1 MFRSLLPRAA
11 PRAILRTATPQV
23 VPSNFVPA
31 PSLAFLG
38 RSKRGY
44 ASTTEHD
51 VVIIG
56 GGVAGYVAAIKAG
69 QEGLKTACIEKRGT
83 LGGTCLNVGC
93 IPSKSL
99 LNNSHLYHQILHDT
113 QKRGIEVGD
122 VKLNLAQMMKAKD
135 TSVESLTKGVEF
147 LLKKNGVDYIKGTGS
162 FINDHEI
169 KVNLLDGGEQILRGK
184 NIIIA
189 TGSEA
194 TPFPGLKI
202 DEERIVTSTGALSLK
217 QVPKKMVVIGGG
229 IIGLEMAS
237 VWSRL
242 GAEVTVV
249 EYLNQIG
256 GPGMDA
262 EIAKQAQKI
271 LQKQG
276 IKFLTGTKVL
286 SGDDSGSTIA
296 LSVESAKDGKQQTL
310 EGDVVLVAIGRR
322 PYTAGLGLE
331 NVGLEV
337 DEKGRLV
344 IDQEYR
350 TKKPHIRVIGDCT
363 FGPMLAHK
371 AEEEAV
377 AAIEYITKGYG
388 HVNYGAIPSVMYTH
402 PEVAW
407 VGQSEQDVKAA
418 GIKYRVGTFPF
429 SANSRAKTNLETE
442 GLVKFISDAETDRIL
457 GVHIIGPNAGEMV
470 AEATLAVEY
479 GASSEDVART
489 CHAHPTLAEAFKEA
503 AMATYSK
510 PIHF

>member
-1 MFRSLLPRAA
+1 MFRSMLPARSA
-11 PRAILRTATPQV
+11 LRTARPQV
-23 VPSNFVPA
+23 VVPSPIVPA
-31 PSLAFLG
+31 PSLSLFG
-38 RSKRGY
+38 RRGY
-44 ASTTEHD
+44 ASQSDDHD
-51 VVIIG
+51 LVIIG

-113 QKRGIEVGD
+113 KKRGIEVGE
-122 VKLNLAQMMKAKD
+122 VKLNLDQMLKAKD
-135 TSVESLTKGVEF
+135 TSVEGLTKGVEY
-147 LLKKNGVDYIKGTGS
+147 LLKKNGVDYVKGTGS
-162 FINDHEI
+162 FVNENEV
-169 KVNLLDGGEQILRGK
+169 KVNLIDGGERTLRGK

-189 TGSEA
+189 TGSES
-194 TPFPGLKI
+194 TPFPGLTI
-202 DEERIVTSTGALSLK
+202 DEERIITSTGALSLK

-249 EYLNQIG
+249 EFLGQIG

-262 EIAKQAQKI
+262 EISKATQKI
-271 LQKQG
+271 LAKQG
-276 IKFLTGTKVL
+276 IKFLTNTKVT
-286 SGDDSGSTIA
+286 SGDTSASTIA
-296 LSVESAKDGKQQTL
+296 LNVEAAKGGKEQKL
-310 EGDVVLVAIGRR
+310 DADVVLVAIGRR
-322 PYTAGLGLE
+322 PYTSGLGLE
-331 NVGLEV
+331 NIGIEA
-337 DEKGRLV
+337 DDKGRLV

-350 TKKPHIRVIGDCT
+350 TKLPHIRVIGDVT

-377 AAIEYITKGYG
+377 AAIEYITKGHG
-388 HVNYGAIPSVMYTH
+388 HVNYAAIPSVMYTH
-402 PEVAW
+402 PEVSW
-407 VGQSEQDVKAA
+407 VGQTEEDLKKA
-418 GIKYRVGTFPF
+418 GIKYNKGSFPF
-429 SANSRAKTNLETE
+429 SANSRAKTNLETD
-442 GLVKFISDAETDRIL
+442 GIVKFLSDAETDRIL
-457 GVHIIGPNAGEMV
+457 GVHILGPNAGEMI
-470 AEATLAVEY
+470 AEATLAIEY

-510 PIHF
+510 AIHF

>member
-1 MFRSLLPRAA
+1 MFRSMVPARTL
-11 PRAILRTATPQV
+11 LRTARPV
-23 VPSNFVPA
+23 AVPSPVVPA
-31 PSLAFLG
+31 PSLALFG
-38 RSKRGY
+38 RRGY
-44 ASTTEHD
+44 ASEADEHD
-51 VVIIG
+51 LIIIG

-69 QEGLKTACIEKRGT
+69 QEGLKTACIEKRGA

-113 QKRGIEVGD
+113 KKRGIEVGD
-122 VKLNLAQMMKAKD
+122 VKLNLEQMMKAKD
-135 TSVESLTKGVEF
+135 TSVEGLTKGVEF
-147 LLKKNGVDYIKGTGS
+147 LLKKNGAEYVKGTGS
-162 FINDHEI
+162 FVNENEV
-169 KVNLLDGGEQILRGK
+169 KVNLLDGGERTLRGK

-189 TGSEA
+189 TGSES
-194 TPFPGLKI
+194 TPFPGLEI
-202 DEERIVTSTGALSLK
+202 DEKRIITSTGALSLTE
-217 QVPKKMVVIGGG
+217 VPKKMVVIGGG

-242 GAEVTVV
+242 GSEVTVV
-249 EYLNQIG
+249 EFLGQIG

-262 EIAKQAQKI
+262 EIAKATQKI
-271 LQKQG
+271 LAKQG
-276 IKFLTGTKVL
+276 IKFLTNTKVT
-286 SGDDSGSTIA
+286 SGDASGSTLA
-296 LSVESAKDGKQQTL
+296 LNVEAAKGGKEQTL
-310 EGDVVLVAIGRR
+310 DADSVLVAIGRR
-322 PYTAGLGLE
+322 PYTTGLGLE

-350 TKKPHIRVIGDCT
+350 TKSSHIRVIGDCT

-377 AAIEYITKGYG
+377 AAIEYITKGHG
-388 HVNYGAIPSVMYTH
+388 HVNYAAIPSVMYTH

-407 VGQSEQDVKAA
+407 VGQNEEELKKAGVKYN
-418 GIKYRVGTFPF
+418 KGTFPF

-442 GLVKFISDAETDRIL
+442 GLVKFLSDAETDRIL
-457 GVHIIGPNAGEMV
+457 GVHILGPGAGEMI
-470 AEATLAVEY
+470 AEATLAIEY